1 VTRLIF
7 ISIYPSGENLGKM
20 CEEVYTLRSLDVV
33 NILRSGKTIERYK
46 EAGNSMLPIIR
57 SNQPVTL
64 EPVGE
69 RELKVGDIV
78 FCKVRGSFFTHKI
91 TKIRAN
97 QYQISNNHRFVNGW
111 VTRNSIYGIVTKI
124 WDN

>member
-1 VTRLIF
+1 
-7 ISIYPSGENLGKM
+7 M
-20 CEEVYTLRSLDVV
+20 RSLDVV
-33 NILRSGKTIERYK
+33 SLLREGKTIQRYK

-64 EPVGE
+64 QPIGQ

-78 FCKVRGSFFTHKI
+78 FCKVRGNFYTHKI

-97 QYQISNNHRFVNGW
+97 QYQISNNHHFVNGW
-111 VTRNSIYGIVTKI
+111 VTRRCIYGIVTRI
-124 WDN
+124 WDK

>member
-1 VTRLIF
+1 
-7 ISIYPSGENLGKM
+7 M
-20 CEEVYTLRSLDVV
+20 RSLDVV
-33 NILRSGKTIERYK
+33 SILRSGESILRYK
-46 EAGNSMLPIIR
+46 EGGNSMLPIIK

-64 EPVGE
+64 EPVGN
-69 RELKVGDIV
+69 RTLAVGDIV

-97 QYQISNNHRFVNGW
+97 QYQISNNHHFVNGW

-124 WDN
+124 WDS